1 MSDTRQGQWPKDIFN
16 LMKLTTKIYLHPDK
30 NEYRVN
36 FTIHSGKQKIE
47 PTSNKCEFKT
57 HLRRRC
63 IYHYHPDILKRTILT

>member
-36 FTIHSGKQKIE
+36 FTIHSGK
-47 PTSNKCEFKT
+47 
-57 HLRRRC
+57 
-63 IYHYHPDILKRTILT
+63 